1 MARFI
6 FITLLCC
13 ISLVAGPGGTA
24 RSAEPITLALSREVM
39 DLDTF
44 FSGGSVTIDGVIA
57 SGDDVA
63 LEVIGPVVDGLYD
76 VKGRIGP
83 LWMTRYKIHL
93 GNAPSLYMLLLP
105 PGPEWGDKAAE
116 LGLGVDN
123 LKQTLSFG
131 GDELPTDDIF
141 KMFVQLKGSEKL
153 YGQIPEAVSYA
164 SAVNGQKRFTA
175 TFRFP
180 SSTTV
185 GTYTIRETPIHNGHL
200 GTAASRDLTVREIG
214 FIKLVNELA
223 SNRRLIYGVSAVLIA
238 LFAGGIMGFIFKSGG
253 SH

>member
-13 ISLVAGPGGTA
+13 IGLVAGVSVTA
-24 RSAEPITLALSREVM
+24 WSAEPITLALSREVM

-44 FSGGSVTIDGVIA
+44 FAGGSVTINGEIA

-63 LEVIGPVVDGLYD
+63 LEVIGPVVDSLYD
-76 VKGRIGP
+76 VKGRVGG

-93 GNAPSLYMLLLP
+93 GNAPGLYMLLLP
-105 PGPEWGDKAAE
+105 PGPQWAGQTAAM
-116 LGLGVDN
+116 GLGVDN

-131 GDELPTDDIF
+131 GDELPTDEIF
-141 KMFVQLKGSEKL
+141 KMFVQLKDSEKL
-153 YGQIPEAVSYA
+153 YGQIADAVSYGPA
-164 SAVNGQKRFTA
+164 ANGQKRYAA
-175 TFRFP
+175 TFEFP

-185 GTYTIRETPIHNGHL
+185 GTYTIRAIPIRNGRP
-200 GTAASRDLTVREIG
+200 GSAVSRELTVREIG

-223 SNRRLIYGVSAVLIA
+223 SNQRLLYGVSAVLIA
-238 LFAGGIMGFIFKSGG
+238 LFAGAIMGFIFKSGG